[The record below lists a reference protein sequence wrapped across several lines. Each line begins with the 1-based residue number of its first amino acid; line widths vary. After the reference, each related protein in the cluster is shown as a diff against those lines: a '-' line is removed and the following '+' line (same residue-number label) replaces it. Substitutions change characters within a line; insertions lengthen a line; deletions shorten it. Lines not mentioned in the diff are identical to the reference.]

1 MGMRLGIGLL
11 LVLGAG
17 EASGA
22 KCAGISGSVSE
33 LEQIDGEVRLRFI
46 RDRMKLGAHRAR
58 IWTWTWAGIYSTL
71 TVGNLALLGG
81 ADRDGQID
89 DGVGA
94 GAAAVGVLTL
104 ALAPQEIVADQYR
117 LERRLRRAPPGTDV
131 CALLADAERW
141 FIRDAKSAA
150 FGKGVL
156 VHAGNFLFNIGV
168 GFLLG
173 FGFNHWDQAAIQG
186 LVGIVVGE
194 VQIIS
199 QPAQI
204 VSDLR
209 RYRAA
214 NLGLPP
220 AWRPIAWGVAPMVG
234 QNRAGLVVGL
244 SF

>member
-1 MGMRLGIGLL
+1 MF
-11 LVLGAG
+11 GAG
-17 EASGA
+17 EARGA
-22 KCAGISGSVSE
+22 QCAAIPGSVAE

-58 IWTWTWAGIYSTL
+58 IWTWTWAGIYSSL
-71 TVGNLALLGG
+71 TVGNLALMGG
-81 ADRDGQID
+81 ADRNDLIN

-94 GAAAVGVLTL
+94 SASMVGVLTL

-131 CALLADAERW
+131 CALLADAERL

-173 FGFNHWDQAAIQG
+173 FGFHHWDQAAIQG
-186 LVGIVVGE
+186 LVGIAVGE
-194 VQIIS
+194 AQIIS
-199 QPAQI
+199 QPAEI
-204 VSDLR
+204 VNDLK

-220 AWRPIAWGVAPMVG
+220 NWRPISWGVAPMAG
-234 QNRAGLVVGL
+234 PHRAGISVGL